1 MIFMSKKIFACYSL
15 PLMQYLV
22 YQKGLRYEVVGLNEN
37 TGNKFWCFYRDEKL
51 NNALLEWGR

>member
-1 MIFMSKKIFACYSL
+1 MSKKIFACYSL